1 MVLKKA
7 SDQGN
12 ASFKNHMYRARCQ
25 PKGVSSLRNV
35 HFFYDKKKLAVCCL
49 ASKATV
55 VLFLVF
61 GLVTECL
68 LYETSW
74 SKSNYQRKI

>member
-35 HFFYDKKKLAVCCL
+35 HFFYDKKKLAVL
-49 ASKATV
+49 
-55 VLFLVF
+55 LFSFKGDCSCVF
-61 GLVTECL
+61 GFWISYRMFAL
-68 LYETSW
+68 
-74 SKSNYQRKI
+74 